1 MKQLFLSIIIFFL
14 ISTIQ
19 SQDSCFNIKINLTDL
34 PEETN
39 IHVVYFV
46 DGEFNSIKE
55 VERNLFS
62 GSLSEVS
69 PVFISFPINGGES
82 VEIIHLFIYNEDVVV
97 SGTIDDYR
105 ITGSKT
111 QDVYE
116 KWRKET
122 NLASK
127 NRGKALYELNAMQQ
141 QDFVDSVKWKKKM
154 DSFRYH
160 EKIKTQ
166 ITKEFIYKNISSLTS
181 VFLLDNSKTNM
192 LMDTIRAIFSKIPDE
207 NSDSRYYKDL
217 ALYTTIIPVEEGDD
231 WKNFKAFNK
240 DGLLVDFQRLNKID
254 EKFILLVFSSPGCVP
269 CEKSIVELKKIY
281 EEYNR
286 QLEVVTYNQ
295 SISVKKLVDKAKRNN
310 ISWTFLGAEKS
321 DYKTMYEYGAYGT
334 PKFVLISPARKILYS
349 WNMGYKKGELMM
361 KIDELVK

>member
-69 PVFISFPINGGES
+69 PVFISFP
-82 VEIIHLFIYNEDVVV
+82 
-97 SGTIDDYR
+97 
-105 ITGSKT
+105 SKT